1 MKYLGYVG
9 SLLLGALLAADLAAA
24 EEPVGTAVGVR
35 QRSMIELNGALN
47 GLSEGDGLFLGQR
60 VVTTQS
66 GQVEIEFS
74 DGTRMVVG
82 PNAQL
87 LIEEYLL
94 RNDQTVSSFAVTALS
109 GSFRFFSGDSPK
121 NAYEITTPTGTISVR
136 GTAFD
141 FDVLEDGSVPL
152 VQFVPGVEMCGAD
165 ACVDL
170 ELVCE
175 LGLITKDG
183 HATVVGDQER
193 RLAIFEDYFPYAKSQ
208 RALRRDY
215 RVDNPSQCLR
225 EEFAGPYS
233 TGSIGASGGATGTP
247 LDEPPTDTTGTGCNK
262 GLGNGA
268 ECDEGGDV
276 ETENP
281 GQGSQNKGK
290 GQGGG
295 QGHGNN

>member
-1 MKYLGYVG
+1 MRIVGFVG
-9 SLLLGALLAADLAAA
+9 SLLLGVLLAADLAVADEA
-24 EEPVGTAVGVR
+24 VGTAVGVR
-35 QRSMIELNGALN
+35 QRSMIELNGTLS
-47 GLSEGDGLFLGQR
+47 GLSSGAELFLGQR

-66 GQVEIEFS
+66 GQVQIEFS

-82 PNAQL
+82 PNSQL

-121 NAYEITTPTGTISVR
+121 NAYRITTPTGTISVR

-170 ELVCE
+170 DLVCE
-175 LGLITKDG
+175 LGVISKDG
-183 HATVVGDQER
+183 QVSIVGVQAE
-193 RLAIFEDYFPYAKSQ
+193 RLAIFEDYLPYAKSQ

-215 RVDNPSQCLR
+215 RVDNPSRCR
-225 EEFAGPYS
+225 GEEFAGPYS
-233 TGSIGASGGATGTP
+233 TGSVGNSGGGAGTP
-247 LDEPPTDTTGTGCNK
+247 LDEPPTDGTVTGCNK

-268 ECDEGGDV
+268 ECDEGGTE

-281 GQGSQNKGK
+281 GQGSQNS
-290 GQGGG
+290 GGG
-295 QGHGNN
+295 QSGNHGHGNN